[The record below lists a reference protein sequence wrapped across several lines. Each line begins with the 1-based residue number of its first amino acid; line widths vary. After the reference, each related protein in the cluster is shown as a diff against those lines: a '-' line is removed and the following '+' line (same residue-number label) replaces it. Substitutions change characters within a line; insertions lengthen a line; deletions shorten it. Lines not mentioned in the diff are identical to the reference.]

1 MNIYML
7 SIAGWWQTVVKEFNR
22 TMIAD
27 DRWEMFASGLGVTMM
42 IWFFAVILGVVI
54 GVLVAFGKLSRI
66 KPLNWISNIYIDIIR
81 GTPTMVQIMIIYF
94 IIFASV
100 AIDRRIVAIIGFGI
114 NSGAYVA
121 EIIRG
126 GILSV
131 NRGQTEAGRSLGL
144 THNQT
149 MFRIILPQAIKNILP
164 ALGNEAIV
172 LVKETAVI
180 GYIAK
185 VDLTAA
191 ALQVQSRTYS
201 YLGPLIAIAVIY
213 YVIIKIM
220 TILLGILE
228 KKLRKSDVR

>member
-1 MNIYML
+1 MNIQILAM
-7 SIAGWWQTVVKEFNR
+7 SGWWQSVVNEFTR
-22 TMIAD
+22 TLITD
-27 DRWEMFASGLGVTMM
+27 DRWKMFLSGLGVTMM
-42 IWFFAVILGVVI
+42 IWFFAVVLGVII
-54 GVLVAFGKLSRI
+54 GVLVAFGKLSSF
-66 KPLNWISNIYIDIIR
+66 KPLNWISNVYIDIIR

-94 IIFASV
+94 VIFASV

-131 NRGQTEAGRSLGL
+131 NKGQTEAGRSLGL
-144 THNQT
+144 THGQT
-149 MFRIILPQAIKNILP
+149 MMRIILPQAIKNILP

-201 YLGPLIAIAVIY
+201 YLGPLLAIAVIY
-213 YVIIKIM
+213 YIVIKIM
-220 TILLGILE
+220 TILLNLLE
-228 KKLRKSDVR
+228 KKLRKSDIR

>member
-7 SIAGWWQTVVKEFNR
+7 SMAEWWQSVVKEFNR
-22 TMIAD
+22 TLIVD
-27 DRWEMFASGLGVTMM
+27 DRWKMFASGLGVTMT
-42 IWFFAVILGVVI
+42 IWFFAVMLGVVI

-100 AIDRRIVAIIGFGI
+100 AIDRRIVAVIGFGI

-131 NRGQTEAGRSLGL
+131 NKGQTEAGRSLGL
-144 THNQT
+144 THHQT
-149 MFRIILPQAIKNILP
+149 MFRIVLPQAVKNILP

-172 LVKETAVI
+172 LAKETAVI
-180 GYIAK
+180 GYIAQI
-185 VDLTAA
+185 DLTAA
-191 ALQVQSRTYS
+191 AMQVQSRTYS
-201 YLGPLIAIAVIY
+201 YLGPLITIAVIY
-213 YVIIKIM
+213 YVVIKIM
-220 TILLGILE
+220 SVLLGILE